1 MAGKFNT
8 GDKVAYSAAFCR
20 NIGACTGEVPAMR
33 GVVVAYRIVGARQL
47 AVVKWN
53 GDSEVKLVGPGCLAK
68 VGANRR
74 FCAC

>member
-1 MAGKFNT
+1 MNSEFKP
-8 GDKVAYSAAFCR
+8 GDNVAYSAQFCR
-20 NIGACTGEVPAMR
+20 NIGACTGEIPAMR
-33 GVVVAYRIVGARQL
+33 GVFVAYRIVGARQL